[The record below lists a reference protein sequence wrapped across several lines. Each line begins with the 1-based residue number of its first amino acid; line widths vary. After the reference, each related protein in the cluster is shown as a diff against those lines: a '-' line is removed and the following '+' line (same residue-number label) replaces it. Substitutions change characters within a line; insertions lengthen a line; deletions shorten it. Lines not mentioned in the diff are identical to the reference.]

1 MSSDE
6 ATKPAIIEQ
15 DGEEGE
21 KKFRWPPLE
30 SNPEV
35 FTNYL
40 QSVRYAFQN
49 TATDIFELLHHFL
62 TLYSTSH
69 YQIGLPPTFSIGEV
83 FGFDEELL
91 AFIPQPVLGK

>member
-1 MSSDE
+1 MNLILKSLL
-6 ATKPAIIEQ
+6 TI
-15 DGEEGE
+15 
-21 KKFRWPPLE
+21 
-30 SNPEV
+30 SNRYGMHFKILP
-35 FTNYL
+35 TN
-40 QSVRYAFQN
+40 
-49 TATDIFELLHHFL
+49 IFELLHHFL